1 MLLYLTCDVWCPLQE
16 HSSICVSAEWGQTV
30 RRLPITPAAAF
41 YWKPAAVALTAP
53 LTDCVSEDSLLELQ
67 SSLVSLWD
75 YLMQNNKNNSRE
87 HKECLKREINR
98 KKNGEKHKWIIKQ
111 TKSGNKEREEIFQ
124 NRSLGVLTKQG
135 TDRDQGTKLNVR
147 AWVCSTKKNKRKRR
161 KMLNMQHMQ
170 SIHACSCVWTNT
182 EWV

>member
-1 MLLYLTCDVWCPLQE
+1 MFGAPCRSTAASVSVLNEVKQSGDFQSLQQ
-16 HSSICVSAEWGQTV
+16 H
-30 RRLPITPAAAF
+30 RF

-53 LTDCVSEDSLLELQ
+53 LTDWVSEDSLLELQ

-98 KKNGEKHKWIIKQ
+98 KQNGEKHKWIIKQ

-135 TDRDQGTKLNVR
+135 TDRDQGTKRNVR
-147 AWVCSTKKNKRKRR
+147 AWVCLTKKNKRREEK
-161 KMLNMQHMQ
+161 
-170 SIHACSCVWTNT
+170 C
-182 EWV
+182 